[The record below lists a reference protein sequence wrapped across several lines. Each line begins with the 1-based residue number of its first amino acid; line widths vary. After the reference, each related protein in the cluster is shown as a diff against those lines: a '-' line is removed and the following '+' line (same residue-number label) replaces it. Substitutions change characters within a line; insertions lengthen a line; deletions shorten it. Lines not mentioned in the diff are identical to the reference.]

1 MVDISRLIPGSTGT
15 AQVAVSE
22 AQTAIAVGSGTVA
35 VFASP
40 MMVALMEAACVD
52 AIERLLPPGYLSLGT
67 HLDVTHTSPT
77 PVGLTVTAT
86 AELLSVEGRKLVFR
100 VEARD
105 DCEVIGRGSHARMI
119 VDKTRFEALLQ
130 AKRPPLAS

>member
-1 MVDISRLIPGSTGT
+1 MLDLSPLTPGLTGT
-15 AQVAVSE
+15 ARVGVSA

-52 AIERLLPPGYLSLGT
+52 CVERLLPPGFLSLGT
-67 HLDVTHTSPT
+67 HLDIAHSAPT

-86 AELLSVEGRKLVFR
+86 AELLSVDGRKLVFR
-100 VEARD
+100 VDARD
-105 DCEVIGRGSHARMI
+105 DREIIGKGQHTRMI
-119 VDKTRFEALLQ
+119 VDRPRFEARLA
-130 AKRPPLAS
+130 AKSLHA

>member
-1 MVDISRLIPGSTGT
+1 MLDLSALVPGLQGRATVKVT
-15 AQVAVSE
+15 D

-52 AIERLLPPGYLSLGT
+52 CAERLLPEGFLSLGT
-67 HLDVTHTSPT
+67 HLDVTHSAPT

-86 AELLSVEGRKLVFR
+86 AELVSVEGRKLMFR

-105 DCEVIGRGSHARMI
+105 DHELIGKCVHSRMI
-119 VDKTRFEALLQ
+119 VDVPRFQ
-130 AKRPPLAS
+130 ARLAAKSPAS

>member
-1 MVDISRLIPGSTGT
+1 MLDLSALKPGLLGRATVRVGN
-15 AQVAVSE
+15 
-22 AQTAIAVGSGTVA
+22 AQTAIAIGSGTVP

-52 AIERLLPPGYLSLGT
+52 CIERLLPQGYLSLGT
-67 HLDVTHTSPT
+67 HLDVTHSAPT

-86 AELLSVEGRKLVFR
+86 AELLSVEGRKLIFK

-105 DCEVIGRGSHARMI
+105 DREPIGKGLHTRMI
-119 VDKTRFEALLQ
+119 VDAPRFNARLA
-130 AKRPPLAS
+130 AKKAPV